1 MAANPC
7 FKDTPQQTPEVEP
20 LHRSRPIQLPNL
32 RALPTLKMALSRLA
46 LSRLPLSH
54 SGS

>member
-20 LHRSRPIQLPNL
+20 LHRSRPIPAAEFARVASAEDGAEQIGAEQIAAEP
-32 RALPTLKMALSRLA
+32 
-46 LSRLPLSH
+46 
-54 SGS
+54 